1 MASWVSTLWFFIT
14 FLPMV
19 YLVYT
24 LLKIF
29 DYSKILLK
37 GRVGELKAL
46 LLIISIGVAFLFA
59 SAFVEVIE
67 RIANLFV

>member
-1 MASWVSTLWFFIT
+1 MASWVSTLWFFLT

-29 DYSKILLK
+29 DYSKILLR
-37 GRVGELKAL
+37 GRAGELKAL
-46 LLIISIGVAFLFA
+46 LLIISIGIAFLFA
-59 SAFVEVIE
+59 SAFVEVVE

>member
-1 MASWVSTLWFFIT
+1 MASWVSTLWFFLT

-46 LLIISIGVAFLFA
+46 LLIISIGIAFLFA

-67 RIANLFV
+67 RIASLFI

>member
-1 MASWVSTLWFFIT
+1 MAPWISTLWFFIT
-14 FLPMV
+14 FIPMI

-37 GRVGELKAL
+37 GNVGYLKVL
-46 LLIISIGVAFLFA
+46 MIIVSIGIAYLFA
-59 SAFVEVIE
+59 SAFVEVVE
-67 RIANLFV
+67 RIANLFI

>member
-29 DYSKILLK
+29 DYSKILLR
-37 GRVGELKAL
+37 GRAGELKAL
-46 LLIISIGVAFLFA
+46 LLIISIGIAFLFA

-67 RIANLFV
+67 RIANLFI

>member
-1 MASWVSTLWFFIT
+1 MASWVSTLWFFLT
-14 FLPMV
+14 FLPMI

-29 DYSKILLK
+29 DYSKILLR

-46 LLIISIGVAFLFA
+46 LLIISIGIAFLFA
-59 SAFVEVIE
+59 SAFVEVVE

>member
-1 MASWVSTLWFFIT
+1 MAPWISTLWFFIT
-14 FLPMV
+14 FIPMI

-37 GRVGELKAL
+37 GSVGYLKVL
-46 LLIISIGVAFLFA
+46 MIIVSIGIAYLFA
-59 SAFVEVIE
+59 SAFVDVIE

>member
-1 MASWVSTLWFFIT
+1 MASWVSTLWFFLT

-29 DYSKILLK
+29 DYSKILLR
-37 GRVGELKAL
+37 GRAGELKAL
-46 LLIISIGVAFLFA
+46 LLIISIGIAFLFA

-67 RIANLFV
+67 RIANLFI

>member
-1 MASWVSTLWFFIT
+1 MAPWISTLWFFVT
-14 FLPMV
+14 FIPMIYV
-19 YLVYT
+19 VYT

-46 LLIISIGVAFLFA
+46 LIIISIGIAFLFA
-59 SAFVEVIE
+59 SAFVSVVE
-67 RIANLFV
+67 RIADLFG

>member
-1 MASWVSTLWFFIT
+1 MASWVSTLWFFLT

-46 LLIISIGVAFLFA
+46 LLIISIGIAFLFA
-59 SAFVEVIE
+59 SAFVEVIQ
-67 RIANLFV
+67 RIANLFI

>member
-37 GRVGELKAL
+37 SRVGELKAL
-46 LLIISIGVAFLFA
+46 LLIISIGIAFLFA

>member
-1 MASWVSTLWFFIT
+1 MASWVSTLWFFLT

-29 DYSKILLK
+29 DYSKILLRSAFAKLYK
-37 GRVGELKAL
+37 GA
-46 LLIISIGVAFLFA
+46 ISIC
-59 SAFVEVIE
+59 
-67 RIANLFV
+67 

>member
-46 LLIISIGVAFLFA
+46 LLIISIGIAFLFA

>member
-46 LLIISIGVAFLFA
+46 LLIISIGIAFLFA
-59 SAFVEVIE
+59 RAFVEVIE

>member
-1 MASWVSTLWFFIT
+1 MASWVSTLWFFLT
-14 FLPMV
+14 FIPMV

-29 DYSKILLK
+29 DYSKILLR
-37 GRVGELKAL
+37 GRTGELKAL
-46 LLIISIGVAFLFA
+46 LIIISIGIAFLFA

-67 RIANLFV
+67 RIANLFI

>member
-46 LLIISIGVAFLFA
+46 LLIISIGIAFLFA
-59 SAFVEVIE
+59 SAFVEVIQ
-67 RIANLFV
+67 RIANLFI

>member
-1 MASWVSTLWFFIT
+1 MAPWISTLWFFIT
-14 FLPMV
+14 FIPMI

-37 GRVGELKAL
+37 GNVGYLKVL
-46 LLIISIGVAFLFA
+46 MIIVSIGIAFLFA
-59 SAFVEVIE
+59 SAFVEVVE

>member
-1 MASWVSTLWFFIT
+1 MEGWINTLWFFLT
-14 FLPMV
+14 FLPMI

-37 GRVGELKAL
+37 GRAGELKAL
-46 LLIISIGVAFLFA
+46 LLIISIGIAFLFA
-59 SAFVEVIE
+59 SAFVEVIQ

>member
-1 MASWVSTLWFFIT
+1 MASWVRTLWFFLT

-29 DYSKILLK
+29 DYSKILLR

-46 LLIISIGVAFLFA
+46 LLIISIGIAFLFA

-67 RIANLFV
+67 RIANLFI

>member
-1 MASWVSTLWFFIT
+1 MEGWINTLWFFLT
-14 FLPMV
+14 FLPMI

-29 DYSKILLK
+29 DYSKILLR

-46 LLIISIGVAFLFA
+46 LLIISIGIAFLFA
-59 SAFVEVIE
+59 SAFVEVVE

>member
-29 DYSKILLK
+29 DYSKILLR
-37 GRVGELKAL
+37 GRAGELKAL
-46 LLIISIGVAFLFA
+46 LLIISIGIAFLFA
-59 SAFVEVIE
+59 SAFVEVVE

>member
-46 LLIISIGVAFLFA
+46 LLIISIGIALLFA

>member
-29 DYSKILLK
+29 DYSKIILK

-46 LLIISIGVAFLFA
+46 LLIISIGIAFLFA

>member
-1 MASWVSTLWFFIT
+1 MAPWISTLWFFIT
-14 FLPMV
+14 FIPMI

-37 GRVGELKAL
+37 GNVGYLKVL
-46 LLIISIGVAFLFA
+46 MIIVSIGIAYLFA
-59 SAFVEVIE
+59 SAFVDVIE

>member
-1 MASWVSTLWFFIT
+1 MEGWISTLWFFLT
-14 FLPMV
+14 FLPMI

-46 LLIISIGVAFLFA
+46 LLIISIGIAFLFA
-59 SAFVEVIE
+59 SAFVEVIQ
-67 RIANLFV
+67 RIANLFI

>member
-1 MASWVSTLWFFIT
+1 MASWVSTLWFFLT

-29 DYSKILLK
+29 DYSKILLR

-46 LLIISIGVAFLFA
+46 LLIISIGIAFLFA

-67 RIANLFV
+67 RIANLFI

>member
-1 MASWVSTLWFFIT
+1 MASWVSTLWFFLA

-29 DYSKILLK
+29 DYSKILLR
-37 GRVGELKAL
+37 GRTGELKAL
-46 LLIISIGVAFLFA
+46 LLIISIGIAFLFA

-67 RIANLFV
+67 RIANLFI